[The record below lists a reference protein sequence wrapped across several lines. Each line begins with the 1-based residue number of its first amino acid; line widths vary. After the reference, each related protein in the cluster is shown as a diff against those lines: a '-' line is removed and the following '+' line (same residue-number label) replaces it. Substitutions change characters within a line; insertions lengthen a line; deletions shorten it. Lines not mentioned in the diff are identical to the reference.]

1 MRNKILIF
9 MFLGFFSV
17 KGQNKTISLNSGY
30 VFGTSRVTEN
40 FYNFRNTINQKNS
53 NKGFFIG
60 ISKNFK
66 KNSISVNYINQN
78 LNTGSIEMNNDFYSK
93 ANYINLRG
101 IRNFQIIKNLNFIA
115 GSSINFMINSTSYFK
130 VYNLKGDFH
139 SKIRFN
145 SIYLEG
151 FPDKI
156 QEINT
161 KAQKIAINFNYGLK
175 YELGDFEISVMNNIP
190 ITKTSSGFNQLDQK
204 FYLSGVNFGL
214 SYLIL

>member
-1 MRNKILIF
+1 M
-9 MFLGFFSV
+9 
-17 KGQNKTISLNSGY
+17 
-30 VFGTSRVTEN
+30 
-40 FYNFRNTINQKNS
+40 
-53 NKGFFIG
+53 
-60 ISKNFK
+60 
-66 KNSISVNYINQN
+66 
-78 LNTGSIEMNNDFYSK
+78 
-93 ANYINLRG
+93 
-101 IRNFQIIKNLNFIA
+101 
-115 GSSINFMINSTSYFK
+115 
-130 VYNLKGDFH
+130 KGDFH